1 MKSCCTIFIILF
13 MLNRIGYVSTVA
25 KSKYNKGLQVGLY
38 ANVEKIGEVREE
50 KRTVSL
56 QPAYA

>member
-1 MKSCCTIFIILF
+1 
-13 MLNRIGYVSTVA
+13 MLNRIGLYRYVPTVA
-25 KSKYNKGLQVGLY
+25 KSKYNKKLQVGLY
-38 ANVEKIGEVREE
+38 ANVEEIGEVREE